1 MENIASIPEPI
12 SRDVYEK
19 YYQIIEKKSIE
30 MKNDPHFD
38 VTNLAFLEKII
49 NSIERSVQDITS
61 EENIKKRK
69 EVSERVLELLNSWL
83 LILSIWDGKSS
94 LVAALNYNF
103 LPVISILKNYNSY
116 RYINTV
122 RYLGKLNSQIK
133 NSESVNSISIQ
144 YYIQTFSLDFD
155 SKDERQEELFN
166 NFMKNIRDKSYHNNI
181 DFDYRNIDPASL
193 SETAKM
199 NILNLASDFEKRY
212 DDDSFDLRDK
222 LDLLKAVDV
231 EEIRREVSEIDFTN
245 CLEDLFQFDDSF
257 EDAIWQMKIKVT
269 DEENKYN
276 AAEIG
281 YLMWSLSKALESID
295 DIEVELVNWGEGSKW
310 FDLRIKIKSL
320 AIKVDLSQVLKKTI
334 KGLETYYTKIPV
346 EEIDKFEAEK
356 NKLNAE
362 AEKITKESRQMHE
375 DDDAKFLNSLEIHE
389 KLLDLQRK
397 EIEIEDKKAD
407 VRLKNVQYLSQLS
420 ELITNGIVQND
431 SDIQILINE
440 ALFFKKDQGI
450 IEYGNV
456 DLLDVNEKI
465 VPKTSGNIENDFK
478 TSI

>member
-19 YYQIIEKKSIE
+19 YYQIIERKSIE

-38 VTNLAFLEKII
+38 VESLAFLEKII
-49 NSIERSVQDITS
+49 NAIERSVQDITS
-61 EENIKKRK
+61 KENLKEKK
-69 EVSERVLELLNSWL
+69 EISERVLEFLNSWL
-83 LILSIWDGKSS
+83 LILSIWDGEST

-103 LPVISILKNYNSY
+103 LPVISILKNFNSY

-122 RYLGKLNSQIK
+122 RYLGKLNSHIK
-133 NSESVNSISIQ
+133 DSESINSISIQ
-144 YYIQTFSLDFD
+144 YYIQAFSLDFD
-155 SKDERQEELFN
+155 STDERQEELFN
-166 NFMKNIRDKSYHNNI
+166 NFMKNIREKSYHNNI
-181 DFDYRNIDPASL
+181 DYRQIDPTSL

-199 NILNLASDFEKRY
+199 NILNLVSDFEKRY
-212 DDDSFDLRDK
+212 YNDSFGLKDK
-222 LDLLKAVDV
+222 LDFLKTGDV
-231 EEIRREVSEIDFTN
+231 EEIRREVSKIDFSK
-245 CLEDLFQFDDSF
+245 CLEDLFQFDDTL
-257 EDAIWQMKIKVT
+257 ENAIWEMKIKVT

-295 DIEVELVNWGEGSKW
+295 DIEVELINWGEGSKW

-320 AIKVDLSQVLKKTI
+320 ASKVDLSQVLKKTI
-334 KGLETYYTKIPV
+334 KSLETYHTKILI

-362 AEKITKESRQMHE
+362 AEKIKKESRQMHE
-375 DDDAKFLNSLEIHE
+375 DEDAKILNTLEIQE
-389 KLLDLQRK
+389 KFLDLQRK

-407 VRLKNVQYLSQLS
+407 VRLKNVQYLNQLS
-420 ELITNGIVQND
+420 ELMTNGIIQNN
-431 SDIQILINE
+431 SDIQLSINDL
-440 ALFFKKDQGI
+440 LFFKKNKDR
-450 IEYGNV
+450 IEYGNA

-465 VPKTSGNIENDFK
+465 VSKANENIEDDFDQLL
-478 TSI
+478 